1 MLHDLVASYGP
12 LLVFINVLAASL
24 GLPVPALPTLIF
36 VGASIAMAPGEVWSS
51 LLLALATSVVAS
63 LVGDTVWFKAGRRY
77 GGKTLQTLCK
87 VSLSRDTCVKQTE
100 RFFGRW
106 GARVLFV
113 AKFIPGLSMVSVPLA
128 GAMGVRYSTFL
139 QYDGVGA
146 GLWAAAG
153 LALGAIF
160 AYQLDLLFA
169 LLGLYGRD
177 AAATAAV
184 LLVLYIGYRW
194 YSRRALTKRLETA
207 RMSVDQLHTLM
218 LAGDMPL
225 VFDIRSPEKR
235 FLDPVIIPSAQFADE
250 RDLGGLVGSLERG
263 QKIVIYCSCPNEVSA
278 AWMAKHL
285 RELGFP
291 DAMPLLGGLDA
302 WRDEGWPL
310 ESIADP
316 GELDEHGSL
325 DTSGRAPRRVA
336 DGSGDVCAFTPPPAP
351 SNALSATPFTTPTV
365 PPPAVPP
372 PAPLDARS
380 GPDATGLGEA

>member
-36 VGASIAMAPGEVWSS
+36 VGASIAMAPGEVWSG
-51 LLLALATSVVAS
+51 LLLALAVSVVAS
-63 LVGDTVWFKAGRRY
+63 LLGDTVWFKAGRRY

-153 LALGAIF
+153 LALGAVF

-194 YSRRALTKRLETA
+194 YSRRALTKKLETA
-207 RMSVDQLHTLM
+207 RMNVGQLHTLM
-218 LAGDMPL
+218 LAGDMPRI
-225 VFDIRSPEKR
+225 FDIRSAEKR
-235 FLDPVIIPSAQFADE
+235 FLDPVIIPGAQFADE
-250 RDLGGLVGSLERG
+250 RDLGGLVGSLKRG

-291 DAMPLLGGLDA
+291 DAMPLLGGLEA

-310 ESIADP
+310 EPIADP
-316 GELDEHGSL
+316 GELDEHGAL
-325 DTSGRAPRRVA
+325 DMSGRAGRRSA
-336 DGSGDVCAFTPPPAP
+336 DGSGDVCAFTPPPAAP
-351 SNALSATPFTTPTV
+351 IAASATPSTVVPQPVPQPTPTST
-365 PPPAVPP
+365 
-372 PAPLDARS
+372 PLDARS
-380 GPDATGLGEA
+380 GPDATELG

>member
-36 VGASIAMAPGEVWSS
+36 VGASIAMAPGEIWSS
-51 LLLALATSVVAS
+51 LLLALATSVAAS
-63 LVGDTVWFKAGRRY
+63 LLGDTVWFKAGRRY

-128 GAMGVRYSTFL
+128 GAMGVRYATFL

-153 LALGAIF
+153 LALGAVF

-169 LLGLYGRD
+169 VLGLYGRD
-177 AAATAAV
+177 AAATAGV

-194 YSRRALTKRLETA
+194 YSRRALAKKLETA
-207 RMSVDQLHTLM
+207 RMTVDQLHTLM
-218 LAGDMPL
+218 QAGDMPL

-235 FLDPVIIPSAQFADE
+235 FLDPVIIPGAQFADE
-250 RDLGGLVGSLERG
+250 RDLGGLVGSLKRE

-291 DAMPLLGGLDA
+291 GAMPLLGGLDA
-302 WRDEGWPL
+302 WRDEGWAL

-316 GELDEHGSL
+316 GELDAHGSL
-325 DTSGRAPRRVA
+325 DTSSRASRRVAA
-336 DGSGDVCAFTPPPAP
+336 DGSGDVCAFTPPPMPSVAP
-351 SNALSATPFTTPTV
+351 SIATPS
-365 PPPAVPP
+365 AVPP

-380 GPDATGLGEA
+380 GPEATELGEA